1 MRPSGLPLQELAF
14 LFQEREEE
22 RWARGKMEEEG
33 KKGEVGVDFLP
44 SSHHSLQERTDHFN
58 VLPNTSPCSNL
69 WSCLS
74 LCGVSTL
81 VLAGR
86 EENLSGY

>member
-33 KKGEVGVDFLP
+33 KKG
-44 SSHHSLQERTDHFN
+44 
-58 VLPNTSPCSNL
+58 
-69 WSCLS
+69 
-74 LCGVSTL
+74 
-81 VLAGR
+81 
-86 EENLSGY
+86 